1 MIKVF
6 LLLSSLNG
14 IQAQELRL
22 SRTTAKNGFDFLD
35 IYQESELVE
44 ATRAENE
51 GIRFAAKQNIR
62 VDKIEIH
69 TSSYSGPNVE
79 QQFCIQTSNQ
89 QVFPRNRAI
98 KIPGF
103 YKKCLVQ

>member
-1 MIKVF
+1 MGFKRMTHSW
-6 LLLSSLNG
+6 L

-44 ATRAENE
+44 ATTAENE

-69 TSSYSGPNVE
+69 TSSYSGHTAG
-79 QQFCIQTSNQ
+79 FCSTSR
-89 QVFPRNRAI
+89 FWARFS
-98 KIPGF
+98 G
-103 YKKCLVQ
+103 